1 MRRSQRTFKPDDED
15 DPHTCIF
22 SILNILYHAKI
33 RSKSQRPVWQRK
45 RSEIGPAVKFWADDA
60 TAQTGGRSLNV
71 RSQHQT
77 QFHC

>member
-45 RSEIGPAVKFWADDA
+45 RSEIGPAVKF
-60 TAQTGGRSLNV
+60 
-71 RSQHQT
+71 
-77 QFHC
+77 